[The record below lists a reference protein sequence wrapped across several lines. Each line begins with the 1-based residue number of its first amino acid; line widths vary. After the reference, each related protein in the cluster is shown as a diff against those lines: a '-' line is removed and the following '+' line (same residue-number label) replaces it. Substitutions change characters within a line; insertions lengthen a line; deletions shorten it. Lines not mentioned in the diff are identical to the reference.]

1 MPLTVQGHPA
11 LPGNAHAVDV
21 DASTEKARV
30 GRVAPPQLL
39 RAGNE
44 IGPCLQPAPGATG
57 GDRAVGLRHRPA
69 VPDRERRGWALR
81 SSTACERTAKLGGA
95 TQPQRAVY
103 AETAALN
110 DTRDSNE
117 LAVKAGRVDLI
128 LGSNNRERSP
138 YGTTF
143 NDVSA
148 TVAPAEVHELA
159 GQGHMVHLEAPSALA
174 ALLNQLRSANGV
186 PRSGD

>member
-1 MPLTVQGHPA
+1 MERAGGDTKSSVCRSPVQGHPA

-110 DTRDSNE
+110 DARDSNE
-117 LAVKAGRVDLI
+117 LAVKA
-128 LGSNNRERSP
+128 ER
-138 YGTTF
+138 
-143 NDVSA
+143 
-148 TVAPAEVHELA
+148 
-159 GQGHMVHLEAPSALA
+159 VHLEAPSALA

>member
-1 MPLTVQGHPA
+1 
-11 LPGNAHAVDV
+11 
-21 DASTEKARV
+21 
-30 GRVAPPQLL
+30 
-39 RAGNE
+39 
-44 IGPCLQPAPGATG
+44 
-57 GDRAVGLRHRPA
+57 
-69 VPDRERRGWALR
+69 
-81 SSTACERTAKLGGA
+81 LGGA

-110 DTRDSNE
+110 DARDSNE
-117 LAVKAGRVDLI
+117 LAVKAERVDLI

-148 TVAPAEVHELA
+148 TVAHAEVHELA
-159 GQGHMVHLEAPSALA
+159 GQRHMVHLEAPSALA